1 MNLEQLMLMWE
12 NDCKIDD
19 NHLGEASTDTPNLH
33 SKYIN
38 HLVSYKLKLAKIKG
52 EYNLLRK
59 NKFRYYRGEL
69 TRQELEDLGW
79 IQWQGVKP
87 LKNEMDEFLQG
98 DTNLVQMEQKV
109 EYLNTIVYFLESVL
123 SQIRSRDFQIKNGI
137 QWKQFLVGM

>member
-1 MNLEQLMLMWE
+1 MNLEQLMETWE

-19 NHLGEASTDTPNLH
+19 NHLGEASTNTPNLH

-38 HLVSYKLKLAKIKG
+38 YLVSYKLKLAKMKA

-69 TRQELEDLGW
+69 SKQELEDLGW
-79 IQWQGVKP
+79 QQWQGVKP

-98 DTNLVQMEQKV
+98 DTELVQMEQKV
-109 EYLNTIVYFLESVL
+109 EYLSTIVYFLESIMT
-123 SQIRSRDFQIKNGI
+123 QIKSRDFQIKNGI
-137 QWKQFLVGM
+137 TWKQFLVGM

>member
-1 MNLEQLMLMWE
+1 MNLEQLMEMWST
-12 NDCKIDD
+12 DCSIDD

-33 SKYIN
+33 SKYIQY
-38 HLVSYKLKLAKIKG
+38 LVTYKLKLTKLKG

-69 TRQELEDLGW
+69 SRQELEDLGW
-79 IQWQGVKP
+79 MQWQGTKP

-98 DTNLVQMEQKV
+98 DTDLVQMEQKV
-109 EYLNTIVYFLESVL
+109 EYLNTIVFFLESVL

-137 QWKQFLVGM
+137 EWKKFLVGM

>member
-1 MNLEQLMLMWE
+1 MNLEQLMSTWE
-12 NDCKIDD
+12 IDCKIDD

-33 SKYIN
+33 SKYVN

-69 TRQELEDLGW
+69 SRQELEDLGW
-79 IQWQGVKP
+79 VQWQGVKP

-98 DTNLVQMEQKV
+98 DTDLVQMEQKV

>member
-1 MNLEQLMLMWE
+1 MNLEQLMSMWE
-12 NDCKIDD
+12 IDCKIDD

-38 HLVSYKLKLAKIKG
+38 HLVSYKLKLAKVKG

-69 TRQELEDLGW
+69 SRQELEDLGW

-98 DTNLVQMEQKV
+98 DTDLVQMEQKV

>member
-1 MNLEQLMLMWE
+1 MNLEQLMSMWE

-19 NHLGEASTDTPNLH
+19 DHLGEASTDTPNLH

-52 EYNLLRK
+52 DYNLLRK

-79 IQWQGVKP
+79 MQWQGVKP

-98 DTNLVQMEQKV
+98 DTDLVQMEQKV

>member
-1 MNLEQLMLMWE
+1 MNLEQLMSMWE

-98 DTNLVQMEQKV
+98 DTDLVQMEQKV

>member
-1 MNLEQLMLMWE
+1 MNLEQLMSTWE
-12 NDCKIDD
+12 IDCKIDD

-69 TRQELEDLGW
+69 SRQELEDLGW
-79 IQWQGVKP
+79 VQWQGVKP

-98 DTNLVQMEQKV
+98 DTDLVQMEQKV